1 MAKQVWGRH
10 TKHLTT
16 SQDNTKEISTNEWN
30 DNLNRKGH
38 LGFDALTIASAS
50 TITPPAFSSTPS
62 NQPSSLIKLSGSTS
76 IDTIA
81 ITNTNDGDL
90 LYVVTTGTV
99 TLNNTSSPSSAGDI
113 RLLGNANKD
122 LDTNVPT
129 ILIRSGDYW
138 YEYGG
143 SPVTDAS
150 ITFAKIQNL
159 ATMKVIGRTAGG
171 TGVSSEVTIL
181 DSDTMSGASD
191 STLATSESIKAYVD
205 NNVSSVTASS
215 TTTFTNKTIDA
226 DATGNSITN
235 IENAN
240 IKASAGIDATK
251 IADGTV
257 TSAEFQ
263 YINTLS
269 SNAQTQLDEKLTA
282 SSTNTLTNKTL
293 DADGTGNSI
302 TNIEDANIK
311 ASAAIDA
318 TKIANGTVTSAEFQY
333 LGDVTSLIQAQIDGK
348 SATAGNGSLV
358 TVGALNSGSITSG
371 FGAID
376 NGASAIT
383 TTGTITGGQVT
394 VDNFTI
400 ADNKIEITNTNGNL
414 QLDSNGTGV
423 IEVLGNTNDGAIT
436 LNCTANSH
444 GQTIKSQPH
453 SAAVTNTMLLPAGAS
468 STLVSLVS
476 ADTLTNKTLT
486 SPVINVGSDAD
497 GDLYYRASGAFARL
511 AKGTAGQTLK
521 MNSGATAPEWAAGG
535 GGNHTQQGWD
545 VYTTLTP
552 TAAVADTSAYM
563 FTRKIDSNND
573 GLYIQIWK
581 NGASTTVQVA

>member
-50 TITPPAFSSTPS
+50 TITPPAFNSTPS

-99 TLNNTSSPSSAGDI
+99 TLNNTSDPSSAGDI

-171 TGVSSEVTIL
+171 TGVSSEVALL
-181 DSDTMSGASD
+181 DEDNMASN
-191 STLATSESIKAYVD
+191 SNTSLATQQSIKSYVD
-205 NNVSSVTASS
+205 TQVATVPVGDITAVTAGTALTGGGSS
-215 TTTFTNKTIDA
+215 
-226 DATGNSITN
+226 
-235 IENAN
+235 
-240 IKASAGIDATK
+240 
-251 IADGTV
+251 
-257 TSAEFQ
+257 
-263 YINTLS
+263 
-269 SNAQTQLDEKLTA
+269 
-282 SSTNTLTNKTL
+282 
-293 DADGTGNSI
+293 
-302 TNIEDANIK
+302 
-311 ASAAIDA
+311 
-318 TKIANGTVTSAEFQY
+318 
-333 LGDVTSLIQAQIDGK
+333 GDVTVNADVGIGEDKLLQANANVADDDFLRIDGTK
-348 SATAGNGSLV
+348 VEGRTAAQVLTDIGAQASLTFGISSGYVTKAGSGIVDDDFIRIDGTTMEGRSASEVLTDIGASPSAGSVNIV
-358 TVGALNSGSITSG
+358 TTGALDSGSITSG

-400 ADNKIEITNTNGNL
+400 ADNKIEITNSNGNL

-423 IEVLGNTNDGAIT
+423 IEVLGNTYDGAIT

-453 SAAVTNTMLLPAGAS
+453 SSAASNTLLLPVTSGNAQ
-468 STLVSLVS
+468 STLVSEIS
-476 ADTLTNKTLT
+476 TQTLTNKTLT

>member
-30 DNLNRKGH
+30 DNINRKGH
-38 LGFDALTIASAS
+38 FGFDAITIASAS
-50 TITPPAFSSTPS
+50 TITPPAFSTTVG

-76 IDTIA
+76 VDTIA
-81 ITNTNDGDL
+81 ITNTEDGDL
-90 LYVVTTGTV
+90 LCVVITGSV

-129 ILIRSGDYW
+129 ILIRSGNYW

-159 ATMKVIGRTAGG
+159 ATMKVIGRTASGS
-171 TGVSSEVTIL
+171 GVSSEVTIL

-226 DATGNSITN
+226 D
-235 IENAN
+235 
-240 IKASAGIDATK
+240 
-251 IADGTV
+251 
-257 TSAEFQ
+257 
-263 YINTLS
+263 
-269 SNAQTQLDEKLTA
+269 
-282 SSTNTLTNKTL
+282 
-293 DADGTGNSI
+293 GTGNSI

-318 TKIANGTVTSAEFQY
+318 SKIADGSVSNAEFQR
-333 LGDVTSLIQAQIDGK
+333 LDGLTSDIQGQIDGK
-348 SATAGNGSLV
+348 SPTAGSSSLTTLGTIATGTWEATDVAVAHGGTGSSTASAARTALGVAIGSDVQAYNSATALTTNKLSDFAATTSAELAGTISDETGSGTLVFATSPTLVTPALGTPSALVGTNISGTAANLTAGNATLAAGLSATLAV
-358 TVGALNSGSITSG
+358 ASG
-371 FGAID
+371 
-376 NGASAIT
+376 
-383 TTGTITGGQVT
+383 GT
-394 VDNFTI
+394 N
-400 ADNKIEITNTNGNL
+400 
-414 QLDSNGTGV
+414 
-423 IEVLGNTNDGAIT
+423 
-436 LNCTANSH
+436 
-444 GQTIKSQPH
+444 
-453 SAAVTNTMLLPAGAS
+453 
-468 STLVSLVS
+468 
-476 ADTLTNKTLT
+476 LT
-486 SPVINVGSDAD
+486 SYTA
-497 GDLYYRASGAFARL
+497 GDLLYATGATTLAKL

-521 MNSGATAPEWAAGG
+521 MNSGATAPEWGAGG
-535 GGNHTQQGWD
+535 GGAHTEQEWD
-545 VYTTLTP
+545 VYTTHTP
-552 TAAVADTSAYM
+552 SAAVADTDAFM

-581 NGASTTVQVA
+581 NGASTTVQIA